1 MTFLESCSPILNL
14 YKLKSIY
21 LSLEGSHFVQ
31 IKKIECNKFYK
42 SLYEIRNKI
51 YTKNTEYIACR
62 QNLSK
67 NLHFHKTFVYLSVV
81 AKSAP
86 LLSPQ
91 RSRGL
96 HPLLVPPLRGLRTT
110 SRFAKSQERKQTSF
124 SGLRKS
130 AEPLHA
136 IL

>member
-1 MTFLESCSPILNL
+1 MCRL
-14 YKLKSIY
+14 
-21 LSLEGSHFVQ
+21 
-31 IKKIECNKFYK
+31 KKIECNKFYK
-42 SLYEIRNKI
+42 SLYEIRNQI

-67 NLHFHKTFVYLSVV
+67 NLHFRKTFVYLGVV

-96 HPLLVPPLRGLRTT
+96 HPLLVRAATRTSHNKQICKILKYRVNSNFGLHKSARTLQAILRTT
-110 SRFAKSQERKQTSF
+110 VLKEKSYICRHKNLNNT
-124 SGLRKS
+124 KCK
-130 AEPLHA
+130 
-136 IL
+136 I